1 MVANGCENCHGP
13 GKNHADA
20 ESGDIE
26 STKAM
31 LIKLREEMQLPL
43 EKARDKCLECHDQD
57 NSPEFQKE
65 NAFEQY
71 WEKVKHYGKD

>member
-1 MVANGCENCHGP
+1 
-13 GKNHADA
+13 
-20 ESGDIE
+20 
-26 STKAM
+26 M